1 MPYAKDRE
9 FLSKQLD
16 EMVLIESPFQE
27 TTRDGLDLGS
37 VLLALTSRQLVV
49 IMRKRINLNPGI
61 YYNRIDAQ
69 YDLNDVQLSIFKQT
83 RRQVL
88 KACFYN
94 KAIKYFEL
102 GICKKRKIF
111 WKLWCDHVREL
122 KSEHKKWPFRT
133 LNEIYSTHSRTRV
146 VSNTTAN
153 YNDPKPPNEVLH
165 DEVIVNSESRRTRN
179 RWTDK
184 YIYLGS
190 KREEEDRKKPVPI
203 EAESPE
209 GIKLFYL
216 QSDLA
221 GCWDQ
226 GDHWM
231 QCGESARGSP
241 RVDSHISTYTGQ
253 PTTKVTY
260 TSIITAWK

>member
-1 MPYAKDRE
+1 MPYGKERK

-16 EMVLIESPFQE
+16 EQVLIESPFQE

-37 VLLALTSRQLVV
+37 VLLALTSSQLVL
-49 IMRKRINLNPGI
+49 IIRKKLNLNPGI

-69 YDLNDVQLSIFKQT
+69 YHLNDVQLSIFKQT

-94 KAIKYFEL
+94 KTVKYFEL
-102 GICKKRKIF
+102 GLCKKRKIF

-122 KSEHKKWPFRT
+122 KSEHKRWPFQT
-133 LNEIYSTHSRTRV
+133 LKEVYNYHAHVISNITADYSYTLS
-146 VSNTTAN
+146 
-153 YNDPKPPNEVLH
+153 KPSTDLLH
-165 DEVIVNSESRRTRN
+165 DEDLVKSESRATRK

-184 YIYLGS
+184 YVYLGS
-190 KREEEDRKKPVPI
+190 KREEEDREKPVPI
-203 EAESPE
+203 EPECPE
-209 GIKLFYL
+209 GVKLFYL

-221 GCWDQ
+221 GCWDE

-231 QCGESARGSP
+231 QCGDSAREST

-260 TSIITAWK
+260 TSLITAWK